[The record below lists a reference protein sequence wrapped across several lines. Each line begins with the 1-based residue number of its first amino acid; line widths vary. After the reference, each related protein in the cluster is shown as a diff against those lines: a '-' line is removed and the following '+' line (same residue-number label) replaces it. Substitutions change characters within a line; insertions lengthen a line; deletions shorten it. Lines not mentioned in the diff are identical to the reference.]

1 MSEQHNHCHEH
12 DSESCCHHHHGQKD
26 YILPRIG
33 LAVLLFAAAVC
44 GILPKTISAALFAA
58 AFLTAGA
65 DIVWQALK
73 NLAHGEWM
81 DENALMSI
89 ATIGALAVGEYP
101 EAAMVMILY
110 QSGEFLQ
117 HRAVEKSRRS
127 IADLMDI
134 RPDAAFREENGKP
147 VKHKPEEIAVGD
159 IIVVKSGEK
168 VPLDGIVT
176 EGEATA
182 DTSALTGESLPRM
195 LKPGSEAL
203 SGFINT
209 NGLLKIRVSRIYGES
224 TAAKILEL
232 VEHADARKARTEKF
246 ITRFARYYTPA
257 VVAAAVMLAVL
268 PPLLLNGADFEVWFK
283 RALTFLVI
291 SCPCALVISVPL
303 GFFAGIGGASRQG
316 ILIKGSNYLE
326 ALARCRTAV
335 FDKTGTLTRGTFAV
349 SRLLP
354 AEGIDEQRLLQTA
367 AAAESISNHPI
378 AVSIRK
384 AAGTTEDLCNDGKA
398 EELTGRGVCVQKG
411 KKEILAGNLGLMKE
425 FSVPVPSETAGGG
438 TVVYVAEDR
447 RYLGAIVIADAPK
460 EDAADAVR
468 ELKNLGIES
477 VMLTGDTRKAAA
489 PVAAELGIDRF
500 YAGLLPAGKVEKLEE
515 LICEKKNGT
524 VIFAGDG
531 INDAPVL
538 TRADT
543 GIAMGGLGSDAA
555 IEAADAV
562 IMDDDP
568 GKVPLAVRIARKT
581 MNIVRQNIVFA
592 LGVKALFLVFGAFGA
607 VTMWGAVFADVG
619 VALLAVANSLRALK
633 N

>member
-12 DSESCCHHHHGQKD
+12 DSENCCHHHHGQKD
-26 YILPRIG
+26 YMLPRIG
-33 LAVLLFAAAVC
+33 LAVLLFAIAIC
-44 GILPKTISAALFAA
+44 GILPKTVSAALFAA

-73 NLAHGEWM
+73 NLARGEWM

-134 RPDAAFREENGKP
+134 RPDAAFREENGKL
-147 VKHKPEEIAVGD
+147 VKHKPEDIAVGD

-209 NGLLKIRVSRIYGES
+209 NGLLKIRVSRVYGES

-257 VVAAAVMLAVL
+257 VVAAAVILAVL
-268 PPLLLNGADFEVWFK
+268 PPLLLSGVDFEVWFK

-384 AAGTTEDLCNDGKA
+384 AAGVTENVCNGGKA
-398 EELTGRGVCVQKG
+398 EELTGRGVRVQKE
-411 KKEILAGNLGLMKE
+411 KKEILAGNLRLMEE
-425 FSVPVPSETAGGG
+425 FSIPVPSETAGGS
-438 TVVYVAEDR
+438 TVVYVAENR

-460 EDAADAVR
+460 EDAADAVQ
-468 ELKNLGIES
+468 ELKKLGIES
-477 VMLTGDTRKAAA
+477 VMLTGDTQKAAA

-500 YAGLLPAGKVEKLEE
+500 YAGLLPAGKVEKLEK

-581 MNIVRQNIVFA
+581 MNIVRQNIIFA
-592 LGVKALFLVFGAFGA
+592 LGVKALFLVFGALGA

>member
-12 DSESCCHHHHGQKD
+12 DSENCCHHHHGQKD

-33 LAVLLFAAAVC
+33 LAILLFVVAIC
-44 GILPKTISAALFAA
+44 GILPKTVSATLFAA

-81 DENALMSI
+81 DENALISI

-110 QSGEFLQ
+110 QSGESLQ

-127 IADLMDI
+127 IVDLMDI
-134 RPDAAFREENGKP
+134 RPDATFREENGKLI
-147 VKHKPEEIAVGD
+147 KHKPEEIAIGD

-176 EGEATA
+176 EGSAAA

-195 LKPGSEAL
+195 LNPGSEAL

-209 NGLLKIRVSRIYGES
+209 NGLLKIRVSRTYGES

-232 VEHADARKARTEKF
+232 VEHADARKACTEKF

-257 VVAAAVMLAVL
+257 VVAVAVMLAVL
-268 PPLLLNGADFEVWFK
+268 PPLFLSSADFEVWFK

-326 ALARCRTAV
+326 ALACCRTAV
-335 FDKTGTLTRGTFAV
+335 LDKTGTLTRGTFAV

-354 AEGIDEQRLLQTA
+354 AEGIDEQRLLQTV

-384 AAGTTEDLCNDGKA
+384 AAGITEDTCNNDKA
-398 EELTGRGVCVQKG
+398 EELAGRGIRMQKG
-411 KKEILAGNLGLMKE
+411 KKEILAGNLGLMEE
-425 FSVPVPSETAGGG
+425 FSVPVPSETVGGG

-460 EDAADAVR
+460 EDAADAVQ

-568 GKVPLAVRIARKT
+568 GKVPLAIRIARKT

-592 LGVKALFLVFGAFGA
+592 LGVKALFLVFGTLGTI
-607 VTMWGAVFADVG
+607 TMWGAVFADVG
-619 VALLAVANSLRALK
+619 VALLAIGNSLRALK